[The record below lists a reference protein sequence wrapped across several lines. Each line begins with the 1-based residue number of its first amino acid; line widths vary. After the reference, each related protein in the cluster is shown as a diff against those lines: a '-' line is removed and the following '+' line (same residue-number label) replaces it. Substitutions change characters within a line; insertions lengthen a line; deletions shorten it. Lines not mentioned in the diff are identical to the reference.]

1 MNKILVSCFS
11 LCKIEN
17 NGKFKSTKQADFIL
31 SQFDENNQYHAMTI
45 ASYNNLV
52 NWEVTADQAGIV
64 SIIKTAE
71 KSGKKAV
78 YFQRRNDADQADLI
92 AQKELESKQMIIESN
107 ANLDQQIAIHEK
119 IIAERKLQDDVLIAT
134 VQTMVDQGKA
144 TEQQLVELKQ
154 SLHLC
159 FLSAIKANLAE
170 IERYKSHY
178 QTI

>member
-31 SQFDENNQYHAMTI
+31 SQFDENKQYHAMTI

-92 AQKELESKQMIIESN
+92 AQKELEKEQRKQADKAYAIERIAYLQGKIDAEKQANNNVIELAKQQPN
-107 ANLDQQIAIHEK
+107 ATQEK
-119 IIAERKLQDDVLIAT
+119 IQEIQELFNQAISLRFKAE
-134 VQTMVDQGKA
+134 
-144 TEQQLVELKQ
+144 
-154 SLHLC
+154 
-159 FLSAIKANLAE
+159 LAE
-170 IERYKSHY
+170 IEKLKAE
-178 QTI
+178 IE